1 MTVTFIVA
9 GCRKK
14 PIGSHA
20 EERNINGKFMTTEQI
35 VKWVNEINT
44 DKKDKLT
51 PKAEKII
58 SDIEKGYNTWF
69 DTKDFMFAAIRTNV

>member
-1 MTVTFIVA
+1 MTITFIVA

-14 PIGSHA
+14 PIGDHA
-20 EERNINGKFMTTEQI
+20 EERNINGKFMTIEQL
-35 VKWVNEINT
+35 VKWVNELNA

-51 PKAEKII
+51 PNAEKII
-58 SDIEKGYNTWF
+58 SDIENGHNTWF

>member
-20 EERNINGKFMTTEQI
+20 EERNINGKFMTIEQI
-35 VKWVNEINT
+35 VKWVNEINA

-51 PKAEKII
+51 PNAEKII
-58 SDIEKGYNTWF
+58 SDVEKGHNTWF
-69 DTKDFMFAAIRTNV
+69 DTKDFMFALIRTSV